1 MSVYLPAF
9 LTKQF
14 AACNSQKDWFSPLQS
29 ALDGLTAEQ
38 AAWKLDQT
46 NHCIW
51 ELVNH
56 LLFWNERHY
65 LRLTGATVPPMEG
78 DNKATFATTTHTNE
92 NWALMLHKLS
102 ELMAAFEQEIG
113 RCDEQKL
120 DSFVSEQIKVKWCD
134 ILSNINIHNAYHI
147 GQIVLLRKI
156 QESWD
161 AARNGVAD

>member
-1 MSVYLPAF
+1 MSIQLPAF

-14 AACNSQKDWFSPLQS
+14 AACNNQKDWFSPLQS

-38 AAWKLDQT
+38 AAWKIDQT

-51 ELVNH
+51 ELVSH
-56 LLFWNERHY
+56 LFFWNERHF
-65 LRLTGATVPPMEG
+65 LRLTGSIVPPMEG
-78 DNKATFATTTHTNE
+78 DNKASFAVTALTNE
-92 NWALMLHKLS
+92 NWALMLNKLS
-102 ELMAAFEQEIG
+102 ELMTAFEQEIG

-120 DSFVSEQIKVKWCD
+120 DSFVSEQIKEKWCD